1 MSTLIIGAGLA
12 GLSAAER
19 LVEAGRSVTIL
30 EARDRIG
37 GRVWTVEGGG
47 PLPLELGPEWVGD
60 EGPVRELLASRGA
73 RLVEGKG
80 SHLRRVADGWESLD
94 DLPETVGRLLRR
106 AMESADSDLP
116 LLDALERCCAD
127 EPEAAKADL
136 LGYVEGFNA
145 ADAARVSL
153 RWLLEVEENQPA
165 DASEHRTR
173 AGLTRVV
180 EALEQALRGR
190 CELRLE
196 TVAREVR
203 WRPGEVTVLTEAG
216 EMLLAE
222 SVVVTVPLPLL
233 ETLRFVP
240 EIPEKREV
248 ARTLATGA
256 VTKLLLYFREPF
268 WREIAPLRDV
278 LFIHT
283 HEQPLPVW
291 WTAIDP
297 EVPLLTGWAGGPRAA
312 SLPSARAELLELA
325 IGSVAAALRV
335 TTRDVSRLLESHHYH
350 DWRTDP
356 FALGAYSYA
365 TAGGAGAGPLLARP
379 VEGTLFFAGEAT
391 CGGGLNGTME
401 GAIESGRRAAGEVM
415 GGTLSRSG

>member
-1 MSTLIIGAGLA
+1 MSTLVIGAGLA

-37 GRVWTVEGGG
+37 GRVWTVDDGG

-60 EGPVRELLASRGA
+60 GGPVRELLASRGA

-80 SHLRRVADGWESLD
+80 RHLRRVGSGWESLD

-106 AMESADSDLP
+106 AMESAGSDQS

-127 EPEAAKADL
+127 EPEEAKTNL
-136 LGYVEGFNA
+136 VGYVEGFNA

-165 DASEHRTR
+165 AASEHRTR
-173 AGLTRVV
+173 AGLSTAVD
-180 EALEQALRGR
+180 ALEHALQGR
-190 CELRLE
+190 CDLRLE

-203 WRPGEVTVLTEAG
+203 WRAG
-216 EMLLAE
+216 EATVVTAAGETLPAE

-240 EIPEKREV
+240 EIPDKRE
-248 ARTLATGA
+248 AAHGLATGP
-256 VTKLLLYFREPF
+256 VTKLLLQFREPF
-268 WREIAPLRDV
+268 WREIAPLRDA
-278 LFIHT
+278 LFIHAL
-283 HEQPLPVW
+283 EQPLPVW

-297 EVPLLTGWAGGPRAA
+297 EAPCLTGWAGGPRAA
-312 SLPSARAELLELA
+312 SLPSAPGQLLELA
-325 IGSVAAALRV
+325 ITSLAAALGV
-335 TTRDVSRLLESHHYH
+335 APHDVSRRLEGHRYH

-356 FALGAYSYA
+356 FARGAYSYV
-365 TAGGAGAGPLLARP
+365 TVGGTGVGAALARP
-379 VEGTLFFAGEAT
+379 VQDTLFFAGEAT

-401 GAIESGRRAAGEVM
+401 GAIESGWRAAGEVM
-415 GGTLSRSG
+415 ERMS